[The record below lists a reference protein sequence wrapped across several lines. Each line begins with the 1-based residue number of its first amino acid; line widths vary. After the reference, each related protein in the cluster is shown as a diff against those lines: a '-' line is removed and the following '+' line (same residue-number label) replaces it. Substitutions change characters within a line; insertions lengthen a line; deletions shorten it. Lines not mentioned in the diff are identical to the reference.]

1 MFRRSVRSACLIAV
15 VSLAGDCRPEHV
27 SGPTGTFSLSGHV
40 RLVGSLVDAGGK
52 FAGTRTVDDANGV
65 RVELRFGHQVLG
77 ATSTVGGVYRF
88 SGLVPG
94 AYHTAVFVTP
104 DVSDETT
111 ELTLAN
117 RDLVSGD
124 LLTLR
129 SAGDLYPV
137 PNPTSGPVR
146 VLFSVSDTAV
156 VEIRVLDMQGSIV
169 QHVLSRELLP
179 GPREAD
185 WNGLNDQG
193 APASGALY
201 WFTFEAGNDQRAQLL
216 FR

>member
-77 ATSTVGGVYRF
+77 ATTTVNGVYRF
-88 SGLVPG
+88 SGLAQG
-94 AYHTAVFVTP
+94 AYHAAAFVTP

-111 ELTLAN
+111 ELTLTDH
-117 RDLVSGD
+117 DLVSGD

-129 SAGDLYPV
+129 STGDLYPI
-137 PNPTSGPVR
+137 PNPASGVVR
-146 VLFSVSDTAV
+146 ILFGVTDTAV
-156 VEIRVLDMQGSIV
+156 VEIRVLDMQGNIV
-169 QHVLSRELLP
+169 QHVLSKELLP

-185 WNGLNDQG
+185 WNGRNDQG
-193 APASGALY
+193 ILVSGALY
-201 WFTFEAGNDQRAQLL
+201 WFTFKSGIDRRAQLL